1 MSTILWP
8 PLADGSTRSLA
19 RRADETR
26 QRELS
31 WLLDAF
37 QETLSSLKSGLEDCS
52 ALLAPRDQGSTL
64 VVSSHRSEA
73 VKGFITR
80 NGSNITKGDVQLR
93 LASLA
98 PPRGQTSYK
107 LSISTSP
114 SAPALRLKQI
124 AEVRTLI
131 NSSLDV
137 VDATTWTGDKRD
149 ANFIS
154 GQLTL
159 LHENIRDAKAVL
171 KADPAAQDADKTW
184 ASEPLDDK
192 IFDPPPPPNLS
203 FHLSISDAALL
214 LHVRTLEP
222 ASSTGSSTPSGGSGP
237 SFTGFGL
244 RDRLAHA
251 LGAGP
256 RPPAH
261 DEAED
266 VFTYRGTQ
274 VRVKEKVRVE
284 SQDPSLISAMAKL
297 AALEHTVELG
307 RRALDVVM
315 TRTHQGDDIESISST
330 MTNLY
335 AEFLPNI
342 KTLTVTTVL
351 DTPRDDTTALSLS
364 SDRTELVLEHNSRTD
379 RIKLPARV
387 SGHGHQNLQL
397 PNTGELQCANRIP
410 AEPFFGEE
418 EPVALWSAT
427 YLDSRTRLHCK
438 QCNALVSSDKIR
450 DWKNLPSEAWA
461 EMMDLWHCHKPD
473 EPDHDH
479 DHDDAPATKGYA
491 AGNKLRAQAG
501 VGLIDVMSFLL
512 SEGDC
517 MVECRSFENDNI
529 HQVNCKNCDTVLGYR
544 DPQTEGIRLQKPYL
558 ALSSQ
563 RDSIICS
570 YDAAHW
576 FSCYLHQAIETQG
589 VRKFVFPTLPHEIWV
604 FSTNLA
610 YSSLES
616 PAPKQAMKV
625 LFKAREGGQDVE
637 TLRAGNLLI
646 ETLTLSPSL
655 EELFYSVLQQ
665 ENAKLPESLQ
675 VLMGWQVAVL
685 PVLYN
690 SDSSEV

>member
-8 PLADGSTRSLA
+8 PLADASTRSLA

-114 SAPALRLKQI
+114 SAPALRLRQI

-330 MTNLY
+330 MANLY

-364 SDRTELVLEHNSRTD
+364 SDRTELVLEHNSRTN

-410 AEPFFGEE
+410 AEPLFGEE

-427 YLDSRTRLHCK
+427 YLDSQTRLHCK

-479 DHDDAPATKGYA
+479 DDAPATKGYA

-501 VGLIDVMSFLL
+501 VGLVDVMSFLL

-517 MVECRSFENDNI
+517 MVECRSLENNDNI
-529 HQVNCKNCDTVLGYR
+529 HQVNCKKCDTVLGYR

-563 RDSIICS
+563 RDSTISS

-610 YSSLES
+610 FSSLEC
-616 PAPKQAMKV
+616 PEPKQAMKV
-625 LFKAREGGQDVE
+625 LFKAREGGHDVE

-685 PVLYN
+685 PVLYS
-690 SDSSEV
+690 SDSSQV

>member
-8 PLADGSTRSLA
+8 PLPDASTRSLA

-93 LASLA
+93 LASLP

-171 KADPAAQDADKTW
+171 KADPAAQEADKTW

-214 LHVRTLEP
+214 LHIRTLEP
-222 ASSTGSSTPSGGSGP
+222 ASSTGSSTPLGGSGP

-266 VFTYRGTQ
+266 VFIYRGAQ

-315 TRTHQGDDIESISST
+315 TKTHEEDGHESISST
-330 MTNLY
+330 MANLY

-351 DTPRDDTTALSLS
+351 DTPRNNTTALSLS
-364 SDRTELVLEHNSRTD
+364 SDRMKIVLEHNNRTHN
-379 RIKLPARV
+379 ITLPAKI
-387 SGHGHQNLQL
+387 SGQGPQILQL

-410 AEPFFGEE
+410 AEPSFGEE
-418 EPVALWSAT
+418 EPVVLWSAT
-427 YLDSRTRLHCK
+427 NLGSQTVVHCK

-450 DWKNLPSEAWA
+450 EWKNLPSEAWA

-473 EPDHDH
+473 EPDHG
-479 DHDDAPATKGYA
+479 HDDAPAKKGYS
-491 AGNKLRAQAG
+491 AGNKLRAQVG
-501 VGLIDVMSFLL
+501 VGLVDMMSFLL
-512 SEGDC
+512 CEGDC
-517 MVECRSFENDNI
+517 TVESLEDKDNI
-529 HQVNCKNCDTVLGYR
+529 HQVNCKNCDTILGYR

-563 RDSIICS
+563 RDSTIRS
-570 YDAAHW
+570 HDAAHW

-610 YSSLES
+610 YSSLEC
-616 PAPKQAMKV
+616 PEPKQAMKV

-675 VLMGWQVAVL
+675 NLMGWQVAVL
-685 PVLYN
+685 PVLYS
-690 SDSSEV
+690 SDSNQV

>member
-8 PLADGSTRSLA
+8 PLSDASPSLLA

-26 QRELS
+26 RRELS
-31 WLLDAF
+31 WLLDAL

-52 ALLAPRDQGSTL
+52 ALLAPQEQGSTL

-73 VKGFITR
+73 IKGFITR

-93 LASLA
+93 LASLP
-98 PPRGQTSYK
+98 PPRGHTSYK

-114 SAPALRLKQI
+114 SAPALRLNQI

-159 LHENIRDAKAVL
+159 LHDNIRDAKAAL
-171 KADPAAQDADKTW
+171 KGPPAADEADKLW
-184 ASEPLDDK
+184 ASDPLDDK

-203 FHLSISDAALL
+203 FHLSIADAALL

-222 ASSTGSSTPSGGSGP
+222 VSNTGSSTPLGGAP

-266 VFTYRGTQ
+266 VFTYRGTH

-307 RRALDVVM
+307 TKALDVVM
-315 TRTHQGDDIESISST
+315 AKDDDDDHRQSE
-330 MTNLY
+330 MFNMGNLY
-335 AEFLPNI
+335 AEYLPNI
-342 KTLTVTTVL
+342 KTLAVTTVL
-351 DTPRDDTTALSLS
+351 ETPRNDSTALSLS
-364 SDRTELVLEHNSRTD
+364 SDRTKLVIEHDQHTTS
-379 RIKLPARV
+379 IMLPARI
-387 SGHGHQNLQL
+387 SSDGTQHLQL
-397 PNTGELQCANRIP
+397 PNTGELQCVNRIS
-410 AEPFFGEE
+410 AEPIFGEH
-418 EPVALWSAT
+418 EPLILWSAAH
-427 YLDSRTRLHCK
+427 LDPQMRVQCKHCD
-438 QCNALVSSDKIR
+438 ALVSSDKIQI
-450 DWKNLPSEAWA
+450 WKNLPSEAWA

-473 EPDHDH
+473 EPDHAH
-479 DHDDAPATKGYA
+479 DEAPTKKGYA
-491 AGNKLRAQAG
+491 AGNKLTAQ
-501 VGLIDVMSFLL
+501 VGIGLVDVMSFLL
-512 SEGDC
+512 SEDDC
-517 MVECRSFENDNI
+517 TVECRSSENGDNI
-529 HQVNCKNCDTVLGYR
+529 HQAHCKSCDAILGYR
-544 DPQTEGIRLQKPYL
+544 DPQTEGLRLQKPYL
-558 ALSSQ
+558 ALSSK
-563 RDSIICS
+563 RDSSPQS
-570 YDAAHW
+570 YDATHW
-576 FSCYLHQAIETQG
+576 FSCYLNQAIESQG
-589 VRKFVFPTLPHEIWV
+589 VRKFVFPTLPYEIWV

-610 YSSLES
+610 YSSSACPE
-616 PAPKQAMKV
+616 PTQAMKV
-625 LFKAREGGQDVE
+625 LFRAREGDQDVE
-637 TLRAGNLLI
+637 TLRAANLLI
-646 ETLTLSPSL
+646 ETLTLSPIL
-655 EELFYSVLQQ
+655 EKLLHEVLQRKNS
-665 ENAKLPESLQ
+665 ELPESLK
-675 VLMGWQVAVL
+675 VFMGWKVAVL
-685 PVLYN
+685 PVLY
-690 SDSSEV
+690 SD

>member
-8 PLADGSTRSLA
+8 PLADASTRSLA

-52 ALLAPRDQGSTL
+52 VLLAPRDQGSTL

-330 MTNLY
+330 MANLY

-364 SDRTELVLEHNSRTD
+364 NDRTELVLEHNSRTN
-379 RIKLPARV
+379 RITLPARV

-410 AEPFFGEE
+410 AEPFFAEE

-427 YLDSRTRLHCK
+427 YLDSKTRLHCTR
-438 QCNALVSSDKIR
+438 CNALVSSDKIR

-479 DHDDAPATKGYA
+479 DDAPATKGYA

-501 VGLIDVMSFLL
+501 VGLVDVMSFLV

-517 MVECRSFENDNI
+517 MVECRSLENNDNI
-529 HQVNCKNCDTVLGYR
+529 HQVSCRKCDTVLGHR

-563 RDSIICS
+563 RDSTISS

-610 YSSLES
+610 FSSLEC
-616 PAPKQAMKV
+616 PKPKQAMKV
-625 LFKAREGGQDVE
+625 LFKAREGGHDVE

-665 ENAKLPESLQ
+665 ENARLPESLQ

-685 PVLYN
+685 PVLYS
-690 SDSSEV
+690 SDSSQV